1 MAFVADCDDY
11 GIQSCAFQVIVCHN
25 THQDDMSLGQVS
37 PKLDEGS
44 VIQDADRSGIVAF
57 MSALLY
63 DPMYTRHNQDCIAL
77 EASRV
82 KDGNDY

>member
-1 MAFVADCDDY
+1 
-11 GIQSCAFQVIVCHN
+11 
-25 THQDDMSLGQVS
+25 MSLGQVS

-44 VIQDADRSGIVAF
+44 VIQDADCSGIVAF

-63 DPMYTRHNQDCIAL
+63 DPMYTRYNQDCIAL

>member
-1 MAFVADCDDY
+1 VHERL
-11 GIQSCAFQVIVCHN
+11 FQFLLFCLLFSTGYYYCHN

-44 VIQDADRSGIVAF
+44 VIQDVDCGGIVAF
-57 MSALLY
+57 MLALLY
-63 DPMYTRHNQDCIAL
+63 NPMNRQYDQDCIAL

-82 KDGNDY
+82 KDGNNN